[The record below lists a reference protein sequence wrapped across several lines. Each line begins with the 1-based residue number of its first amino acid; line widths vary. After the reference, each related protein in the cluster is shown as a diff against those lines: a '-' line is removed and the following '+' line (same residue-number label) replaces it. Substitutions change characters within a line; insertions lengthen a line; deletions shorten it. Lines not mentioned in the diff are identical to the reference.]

1 MKCNFNFIV
10 YWYLKELIISKVKSG
25 EYAVWCVPAVLVK
38 LMCHQFPVPLTM
50 SIVDHLSHVQLHQ
63 QNYQ

>member
-25 EYAVWCVPAVLVK
+25 EYAACVCVCTCSASKVD
-38 LMCHQFPVPLTM
+38 VPSVSS
-50 SIVDHLSHVQLHQ
+50 SID
-63 QNYQ
+63 NEYC